1 MDIRSLVTL
10 KRMILIDR
18 RRKDEVR
25 NGLRGKSIAAEAVET
40 EKKGLLLQGSQSKKG
55 KQAWL

>member
-1 MDIRSLVTL
+1 MVTL

-18 RRKDEVR
+18 GRKDEVR
-25 NGLRGKSIAAEAVET
+25 NGLRGESIAAEAVET
-40 EKKGLLLQGSQSKKG
+40 EKMGLLLQGSQSKKG

>member
-1 MDIRSLVTL
+1 MVTL

-18 RRKDEVR
+18 GRKDEVR
-25 NGLRGKSIAAEAVET
+25 NGLRSESRAAEAVET
-40 EKKGLLLQGSQSKKG
+40 ENKGFLLQCSQSKKG

>member
-1 MDIRSLVTL
+1 MVTL

-18 RRKDEVR
+18 GRKDEVR
-25 NGLRGKSIAAEAVET
+25 NGLRGESIAAEAVET